1 MADLQFSRDE
11 VAALAGKIGEL
22 EARFSPKERALL
34 LAIFAAAAASAE
46 PATRNHGALLTGA
59 EIRRQE
65 SGPGDGEPDSGAD
78 EREELGDLQRQLLNA
93 YIPGNSFDS
102 LGGGIVATIKIIP
115 GDTNGGNGP

>member
-22 EARFSPKERALL
+22 DTRLSQKERVLL
-34 LAIFAAAAASAE
+34 LAIFAAAAASVE
-46 PATRNHGALLTGA
+46 PATRNHGALLAGA
-59 EIRRQE
+59 EIRQQE
-65 SGPGDGEPDSGAD
+65 SWPGDGDPDSGDD

-102 LGGGIVATIKIIP
+102 LGPIVMVKIIP